1 MAKTLKLKLEL
12 SYNQDDRRKIHQ
24 LEAALEQFYK
34 DIDIGSRF
42 VEPAG
47 GGVRTEIL
55 DEIWEVT
62 KTAARRVI
70 DNYEREELYSTIKE
84 DAHRI
89 AETYQ
94 GFDWQIIER
103 YARPVSPAELIRRGI
118 LSFQRVFIDTIAE
131 TDKSA
136 ADEIEASIAKIA
148 KEYAVK
154 YAGELEEWADLQ
166 AIITNYPREYISPT
180 DKVSQKAFEGVL
192 NKTDLQAIA
201 MERRGSS
208 REINT
213 LASIN
218 FDDLGGEVQIKG
230 TELNAYDRVVH
241 DAITTLYIEGGNKI
255 MTPRMI
261 YQAMTGN
268 PDAILTNVSADQIS
282 DSLTKLLYSQV
293 VIKADDDIQQYGH
306 KSFTYDGALIAGERI
321 TAKVNGQRVNEC
333 IHLFREPILYEYA
346 NKKNQIGRIP
356 IKLLNS
362 PINNNREIIILKDYL
377 KNRIL
382 AMKGGNLSRVI
393 VYSTVFNKIGIEAA
407 TQGALRKKES
417 KTRDQIKRILG
428 YWKNE
433 NFIAGY
439 KENKKG
445 GLIYSVTVDVNK

>member
-1 MAKTLKLKLEL
+1 MIKIDYTDDELKEICQISDKHNLIKAMSQPTNETK
-12 SYNQDDRRKIHQ
+12 YK
-24 LEAALEQFYK
+24 ALEKLLPKYNKAIEHITKAAEHRAMEYYK
-34 DIDIGSRF
+34 KNFDELFNDLQESIEQQTVLIKSTIQTKDVNPSAETFF
-42 VEPAG
+42 VNFIKENIFANYG
-47 GGVRTEIL
+47 NYFEYIKNRNAIKYQEIMAYL
-55 DEIWEVT
+55 DEVVSNPIYYEFSDVP
-62 KTAARRVI
+62 RPL
-70 DNYEREELYSTIKE
+70 EREI
-84 DAHRI
+84 
-89 AETYQ
+89 
-94 GFDWQIIER
+94 
-103 YARPVSPAELIRRGI
+103 
-118 LSFQRVFIDTIAE
+118 
-131 TDKSA
+131 
-136 ADEIEASIAKIA
+136 
-148 KEYAVK
+148 
-154 YAGELEEWADLQ
+154 LQ